1 MDSESPLPEYDMNG
15 DPEVMRRAIKLA
27 WNAAMEHQSGGPF
40 GCVIM
45 RGDRI
50 VAEGW
55 NEVLESGDPTAH
67 AEMVAIRKACAALGT
82 HDLSGCT
89 VYTTGEPCP
98 MCYGACWW
106 ARVDHIFF
114 ASNHDDAHD
123 FGSFDDRPI
132 LEALRQPA
140 ERRPLSAT
148 ELCREE
154 MLEVWRAFAALP
166 DRPHY

>member
-1 MDSESPLPEYDMNG
+1 MPESTENG
-15 DPEVMRRAIKLA
+15 DPEFMRRAIDLA
-27 WNAAMEHQSGGPF
+27 RDAAMTHRSGGPF
-40 GCVIM
+40 GCVIV
-45 RGDRI
+45 RGDEV

-55 NEVLESGDPTAH
+55 NEVLATGDPTAH
-67 AEMVAIRKACAALGT
+67 AEVVAIRRACASLGT

-106 ARVDHIFF
+106 ARVDRIFF

-123 FGSFDDRPI
+123 FGRFDDRPI
-132 LEALRQPA
+132 LEALHHPP
-140 ERRPLSAT
+140 ERRPLRAT
-148 ELCREE
+148 ELCRDE